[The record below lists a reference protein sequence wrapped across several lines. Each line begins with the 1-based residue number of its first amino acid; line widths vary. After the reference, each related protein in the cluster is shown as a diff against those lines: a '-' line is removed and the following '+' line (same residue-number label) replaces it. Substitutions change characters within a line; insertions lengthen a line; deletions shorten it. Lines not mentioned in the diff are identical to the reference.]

1 MPHKTIKKICR
12 YAQEKGHRHLS
23 LEKKDGLFVC
33 RYGDNSYLQ
42 LDANLEEHI
51 IGVFR
56 SLLNSQEHEFVHN
69 KNFKITDGNKVISGS
84 ASIIPGNNGD
94 KLILSLHENK
104 IQVQNLTSS
113 GLNKQ
118 QAETIKKALNKKTGL
133 IVINA
138 SNANGASSTYYSFL
152 QLIDQNR
159 SIYSLEDFPAHKIS
173 SASVIPTKMFSD
185 IRDALSLLSRLDSDV
200 IACDASLSPDELKA
214 LWQAAGSKLVIIT
227 LPYQSG
233 AKVLQSLKTA
243 GLSTQAITERLLFIS
258 TQKLFNK
265 LCLHCR
271 TKLNEDAKIRQF
283 IEKKWPITKKYWPK
297 QSYFNNGCKRC
308 QNKEINNRIAVF
320 EIMSFN
326 QDGSLKKDYKP
337 LILEALKKVES
348 GVISL
353 EEIADWAKYSNHL

>member
-33 RYGDNSYLQ
+33 RYGDNDYLQ

-69 KNFKITDGNKVISGS
+69 KNFKIADGNKVISGS
-84 ASIIPGNNGD
+84 ASILPGHNGD

-104 IQVQNLTSS
+104 IQVQSLASS

-133 IVINA
+133 IIINS

-152 QLIDQNR
+152 NLIDQTK
-159 SIYSLEDFPAHKIS
+159 SIYSLEDFPSYHLP
-173 SASVIPTKMFSD
+173 SASIIQSKMFSSIKD
-185 IRDALSLLSRLDSDV
+185 GVSLLSRLDSDV
-200 IACDASLSPDELKA
+200 IACDALLTPEDLKA

-233 AKVLQSLKTA
+233 AMVLKSLKTV

-258 TQKLFNK
+258 TQKLFHK

-271 TKLNEDAKIRQF
+271 KKLSEDAKIRQF
-283 IEKKWPITKKYWPK
+283 IEKKWPITKKHWPK
-297 QSYFNNGCKRC
+297 QSYFNHGCKRC
-308 QNKEINNRIAVF
+308 QNKETNNRVAVF
-320 EIMSFN
+320 ELMSFN

-353 EEIADWAKYSNHL
+353 EEIADWAKNPNHL